1 MDLFAIPG
9 ATTELCPACSSPH
22 CHLQATARKAGVVI
36 GGVLGA
42 IIAAGL
48 GGAKIG
54 AAHGAAL
61 ACIISK
67 RPPATMTGAI
77 GGAIVG
83 FAWGAVAGH
92 IMGSDIDEN
101 VLRFYKCRECGFEFK
116 S

>member
-1 MDLFAIPG
+1 MNDTSDDEPWRRWQPLLGTYLGPG
-9 ATTELCPACSSPH
+9 DHAC
-22 CHLQATARKAGVVI
+22 A
-36 GGVLGA
+36 GGVPGA

-54 AAHGAAL
+54 AAHGAAV
-61 ACIISK
+61 ACIISR

-77 GGAIVG
+77 GGAIVR

-101 VLRFYKCRECGFEFK
+101 VLRFYKCREYGFEFK
-116 S
+116 A